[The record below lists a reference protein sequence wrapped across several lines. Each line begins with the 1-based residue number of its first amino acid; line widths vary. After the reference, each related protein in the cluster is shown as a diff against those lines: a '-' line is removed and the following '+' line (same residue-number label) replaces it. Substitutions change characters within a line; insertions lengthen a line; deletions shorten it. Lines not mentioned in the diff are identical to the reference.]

1 MRERGDELGFQH
13 DLIREAVRS
22 ACAPSA
28 RRALDRQAAD
38 VMLARGALPV
48 EVAIQLAAS
57 AEPGDEVA
65 IATLLAAA
73 EALATTD
80 PGASADLSRR
90 ALELAPERH
99 PLRGPLVVQAA
110 MSLHAAGRI
119 EEAKAFADNR
129 MREVLPVAEEAE
141 VRLGIAGMWLV
152 SPDVRAHASREAL
165 KLPGLPEHLRLAH
178 MAKLAYNLVAGGG
191 QRRRRPDCPRP

>member
-1 MRERGDELGFQH
+1 MLC
-13 DLIREAVRS
+13 AVGPPGSRS
-22 ACAPSA
+22 ASRGRDAC
-28 RRALDRQAAD
+28 
-38 VMLARGALPV
+38 RGALPV

-65 IATLLAAA
+65 ITTLLAAA

-90 ALELAPERH
+90 ALELAPETASPARSARRTGRDVAA
-99 PLRGPLVVQAA
+99 RGGTDRRGARLSPTT
-110 MSLHAAGRI
+110 RI
-119 EEAKAFADNR
+119 
-129 MREVLPVAEEAE
+129 REVLPVAQEAE

-152 SPDVRAHASREAL
+152 SPDVRVHASREAL

-178 MAKLAYNLVAGGG
+178 MAKLAYNLLAAGGRTDEAADRAFG
-191 QRRRRPDCPRP
+191 GRQPPAGASTRPPGFRSR

>member
-1 MRERGDELGFQH
+1 VRVLAKLAPVEELIEAGIVRERSDELGFQH
-13 DLIREAVRS
+13 DLIREAVRG

-48 EVAIQLAAS
+48 EVAIQLAAG
-57 AEPGDEVA
+57 ATPGDEAA
-65 IATLLAAA
+65 ITTLLAAA
-73 EALATTD
+73 EALATTE

-110 MSLHAAGRI
+110 MSLHAAGRM
-119 EEAKAFADNR
+119 EEAKAFADNA
-129 MREVLPVAEEAE
+129 MRGILPVAQETRMPSWSA
-141 VRLGIAGMWLV
+141 
-152 SPDVRAHASREAL
+152 
-165 KLPGLPEHLRLAH
+165 
-178 MAKLAYNLVAGGG
+178 
-191 QRRRRPDCPRP
+191 